1 MTSELSQTKLEP
13 RVTAYRSERR
23 VLRDDES
30 TQSQSPAAEVATTRI
45 ELEYGV
51 ANGSYWRRVL
61 VAVIAAS
68 CLLAVLLRSIE
79 LLVSV
84 LVPSTFALVELGAI
98 LLVVI
103 TLALVLVRVF
113 GGLRNNHQP
122 RRADKLSTRIEDATA
137 LEQHAPIKQI
147 EHE

>member
-68 CLLAVLLRSIE
+68 CLLAVLLR
-79 LLVSV
+79 
-84 LVPSTFALVELGAI
+84 
-98 LLVVI
+98 
-103 TLALVLVRVF
+103 
-113 GGLRNNHQP
+113 
-122 RRADKLSTRIEDATA
+122 RI
-137 LEQHAPIKQI
+137 
-147 EHE
+147 